1 MRSDIPAWLRLLL
14 FALVTLLVVAVMMP
28 WVWALLSS
36 FKARGDIMAP
46 GFWPRL
52 WVPENYRRLLGE
64 TLYLRWLA
72 NSAIVAFSAAL
83 LGVLI
88 CAMAAYALAKHRFI
102 GRGALFWVVIA
113 SMSIPPF
120 TTIIPLFGWA
130 AQLGIID
137 TYGVVVV
144 PFAASALGLFLIR
157 QYMLGIPD
165 ELIEA
170 ARIDGAGEWLIFRR
184 IMAPLA
190 RPALGTAGILIF
202 VAAWNAYLW
211 PLVMM
216 RSEEMFTLPVGI
228 AGLNSEQTPEY
239 GMVMAAAV
247 LSSLPIVT
255 VFLLLQK
262 QLVAGLTQGAVKG

>member
-1 MRSDIPAWLRLLL
+1 MRSDIPAWLRFLL
-14 FALVTLLVVAVMMP
+14 FVLVGVLVLAVMMP

-46 GFWPRL
+46 GFWPRE
-52 WVPENYRRLLGE
+52 WVPANYQRLLGE
-64 TLYLRWLA
+64 TLYLRWLL

-88 CAMAAYALAKHRFI
+88 CSMAAYALAKHRFV

-137 TYGVVVV
+137 TYGVVIV
-144 PFAASALGLFLIR
+144 PFAASALGLFLVR

-170 ARIDGAGEWLIFRR
+170 ARIDGAGEWLIFWR

-216 RSEEMFTLPVGI
+216 RSEAMFTLPVGI